1 MTGEEAVRKGERD
14 SESYRSGMAKKAAGK
29 RNFILLQAAGLL
41 AGAALAIFGP
51 FWWLGPI
58 AYVLCAAAS
67 AWFLQ
72 TERNPP
78 GRLLRFWSATE

>member
-1 MTGEEAVRKGERD
+1 MRKGERD

-67 AWFLQ
+67 ALVFCK
-72 TERNPP
+72 RNEIRPA
-78 GRLLRFWSATE
+78 GC